1 MNLRQLRLFLNVCET
16 MSMTKTAQ
24 NLYLSQPAISK
35 AIKEL
40 EQELD
45 EILFDRINGRL
56 FLTDEGRLFKIKAS
70 QVVQDFDSLRDF
82 TTLDDDKLPLK
93 IGVSLTIGRKTLGP
107 ALDLFKETYPET
119 PLKIYAENINSI
131 KQRLLNG
138 EIDVA
143 FTEGF
148 ESNQEFEREW
158 LSTYEML
165 FVCGRASKWAGKMMS
180 REDILEVPFLM
191 REKGSSLR
199 DAFDAYL
206 YQNELEM
213 SPVLE
218 SVNTEI
224 LVNAAEKGL
233 GVTLLSKPLADI
245 AFKNH
250 ELAEIKLEGFE
261 GQSTNYCV
269 MLKGKKQSRK
279 LRKIIACFK
288 EIEQKSSRN

>member
-158 LSTYEML
+158 LSAYEML
-165 FVCGRASKWAGKMMS
+165 FVCGRASKWVGKMMS

-224 LVNAAEKGL
+224 LVNAAENGL

-261 GQSTNYCV
+261 GQSKNYCV

-288 EIEQKSSRN
+288 EIEQKNSRN